1 MHVAVTWVDL
11 RLLTTRL
18 VTDNF
23 RKKALRDA
31 KKALRDAAGSD
42 IKIEF

>member
-1 MHVAVTWVDL
+1 MVLHVSTSSRTPRHSL
-11 RLLTTRL
+11 RY
-18 VTDNF
+18 N
-23 RKKALRDA
+23 ALNDDA

>member
-1 MHVAVTWVDL
+1 MNPIVLHVSTSSPTPRHSLKYNDL
-11 RLLTTRL
+11 N
-18 VTDNF
+18 D
-23 RKKALRDA
+23 DA